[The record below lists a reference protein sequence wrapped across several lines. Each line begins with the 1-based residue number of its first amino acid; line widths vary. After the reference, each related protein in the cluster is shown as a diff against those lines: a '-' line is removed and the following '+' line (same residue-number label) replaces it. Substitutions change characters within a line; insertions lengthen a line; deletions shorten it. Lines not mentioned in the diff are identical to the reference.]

1 MEVIY
6 LIPGPMSQ
14 GPLGPEELERRRA
27 FLQTAAFP
35 GTTVRVEDVSE
46 GPPSIESAYEE
57 YLSVPGMLKAVGRLA
72 EQGVDAVIVGCF
84 GDPGVDAAR
93 ELVSI
98 PVVGPGAAAM
108 LFACA
113 LGHRFSIV
121 TVLDSIIHP
130 LQRLAWDTGVPQK
143 LASVRSVGIPVLNL
157 YKDRD
162 RLFRRVVEVG
172 RACVKADGAD
182 TLVLGCMTMA
192 FAGQH
197 RALEDALGVPVVNPA
212 LAALKLAEA
221 LAATGMTHSKLAF
234 PVPPKLAA
242 EGRRTPKSATGHTA
256 GRPS

>member
-1 MEVIY
+1 MEIVY
-6 LIPGPMSQ
+6 LIPGPMSR
-14 GPLGPEELERRRA
+14 GSLGPTELSRRRM

-35 GTTVRVEDVSE
+35 GTTVRVEDVPE

-57 YLSVPGMLKAVGRLA
+57 YVSVPGMLKAVTRLA
-72 EQGVDAVIVGCF
+72 QEGVDAVIVGCF

-113 LGHRFSIV
+113 LGHRFSVV

-130 LQRLAWDTGVPQK
+130 LRRLAWDTGVGQK
-143 LASVRSVGIPVLNL
+143 LASVRSVGIPVLEL

-162 RLFRRVVEVG
+162 RLFSRVIEVG
-172 RACVKADGAD
+172 RACIEADGAD
-182 TLVLGCMTMA
+182 TIVLGCMTMA

-197 RALEDALGVPVVNPA
+197 RDLERVLGVPVVNPA

-221 LAATGMTHSKLAF
+221 LAATGLSHSKVAY

-242 EGRRTPKSATGHTA
+242 QVRSES
-256 GRPS
+256 